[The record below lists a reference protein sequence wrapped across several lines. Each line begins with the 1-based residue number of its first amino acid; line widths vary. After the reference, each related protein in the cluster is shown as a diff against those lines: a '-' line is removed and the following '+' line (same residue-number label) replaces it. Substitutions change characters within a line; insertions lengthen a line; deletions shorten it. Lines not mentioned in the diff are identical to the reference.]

1 MLCCVCV
8 CVCVCVR
15 VCVCV
20 CVCVCLHA
28 CLYVHVL
35 QVCLLACV
43 CVRACVCACVC
54 MSASLCTLCLI
65 VHGLTTFHSHSI
77 PSLVVMDLSS
87 VLNVRVYSV
96 EGKRDKKVKMH
107 QVELL
112 FENGL
117 TLSMTSC
124 LTYDPIRCV
133 CVCVCVCV
141 CETHSVYVYAG
152 VCACVLERCTK
163 CVCHLYSW
171 SFV

>member
-1 MLCCVCV
+1 
-8 CVCVCVR
+8 
-15 VCVCV
+15 
-20 CVCVCLHA
+20 
-28 CLYVHVL
+28 
-35 QVCLLACV
+35 
-43 CVRACVCACVC
+43 

-141 CETHSVYVYAG
+141 RHT
-152 VCACVLERCTK
+152 VCMYMLECVR
-163 CVCHLYSW
+163 VC
-171 SFV
+171 